1 MEKEGTGLQ
10 QELRQKAKGFGRGS
24 GRGCGRGSGR
34 GRESGRG
41 CGRNTLGTTPP
52 ILQNIPASAKP
63 IEVVDGAYIEYDEF
77 SPIRKVGPQ
86 LPDSCSNPLELDL
99 FNLYFTDEVID
110 HLVVATNEYAEL
122 NNNIMAVNHSH

>member
-24 GRGCGRGSGR
+24 GRGCGHG
-34 GRESGRG
+34 SGRG
-41 CGRNTLGTTPP
+41 CGRSKLGTTPP

-63 IEVVDGAYIEYDEF
+63 IEVVDGAYIEHDEF
-77 SPIRKVGPQ
+77 SPIHKVGPQ

-110 HLVVATNEYAEL
+110 RLVVATNEYAEL